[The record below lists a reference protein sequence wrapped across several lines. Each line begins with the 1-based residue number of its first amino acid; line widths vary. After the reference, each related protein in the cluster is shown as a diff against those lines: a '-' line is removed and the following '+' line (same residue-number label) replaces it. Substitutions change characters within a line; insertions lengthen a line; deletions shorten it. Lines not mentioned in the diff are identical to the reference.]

1 MRGDNEVMTDQE
13 MIKRWAQTWKEV
25 GPELE
30 LMRLREVRDED
41 TALSL
46 ELLAPAFEQAL
57 RTGGPDAGSGLVE
70 MQRYFAKLRG

>member
-1 MRGDNEVMTDQE
+1 MTDQE

-57 RTGGPDAGSGLVE
+57 RAGNPASLAGSRCSVGA
-70 MQRYFAKLRG
+70 RRGLRGTSTLLC

>member
-1 MRGDNEVMTDQE
+1 MSLTERE
-13 MIKRWAQTWKEV
+13 MIERWVRTWKEG

-57 RTGGPDAGSGLVE
+57 RAGGAEAGSGLVE

>member
-1 MRGDNEVMTDQE
+1 

-30 LMRLREVRDED
+30 LIRLREVRDED
-41 TALSL
+41 TMLSL

-57 RTGGPDAGSGLVE
+57 RAGGGPEAGSGLVE